1 MGSLANFGAL
11 TPLPLDDC
19 ITTLSGVY
27 VLQPLSEKVILVAG
41 KLDGSTLVDQN
52 EFAGNEKTQF
62 MNTMLRANPVLLPF
76 APYTSWGAGVLLKPT
91 DWLSLTTAVQDTNGG
106 PTVVGFDTAFH
117 LPEGATFV
125 EELTLKIEP
134 FGLKGSQVLGVAY
147 STKDVTAL
155 DLGRADIM
163 IQPGRGP
170 AIQMDSRPDDWAFY
184 YNFSQ
189 YVYSEADDPEQGVGV
204 FGRFGCTSGE
214 SNPFERIYSIGVG
227 GKGIIPGRDH
237 DRFGVGYYYAKL
249 SDDLPRILNKGSE
262 QGVEVFYN
270 FQITPW
276 LTITPDL
283 QVIFDPGAD
292 SRRDTAV
299 VAGVRVQMSF

>member
-1 MGSLANFGAL
+1 M
-11 TPLPLDDC
+11 
-19 ITTLSGVY
+19 
-27 VLQPLSEKVILVAG
+27 
-41 KLDGSTLVDQN
+41 
-52 EFAGNEKTQF
+52 
-62 MNTMLRANPVLLPF
+62 
-76 APYTSWGAGVLLKPT
+76 
-91 DWLSLTTAVQDTNGG
+91 
-106 PTVVGFDTAFH
+106 
-117 LPEGATFV
+117 
-125 EELTLKIEP
+125 
-134 FGLKGSQVLGVAY
+134 
-147 STKDVTAL
+147 
-155 DLGRADIM
+155 
-163 IQPGRGP
+163 
-170 AIQMDSRPDDWAFY
+170 
-184 YNFSQ
+184 
-189 YVYSEADDPEQGVGV
+189 GV

-292 SRRDTAV
+292 SRRDSAV